1 MNRRTIITNRVRG
14 FLLLL
19 MAIIFTMSAQAENI
33 RGRIAG
39 TLLSDGP
46 GVTFNPEELVV
57 IDSGTIPDFQEGMEI
72 RLRIPHSLRQYQNSF
87 ALLIFRNI
95 NPAPSERNRSYSGF
109 RIYMRL
115 LPSRESAF
123 VRIPFSEN
131 HGIAGDALTDVLP
144 VPVDTGQFPLL
155 VTILPVTKGIPDS
168 VFLEELSI
176 STVPLWKNE
185 GSLTVN
191 ITNLSGD
198 SEETVIILVDGK
210 EIILGE
216 AVTLSAGI
224 HRVRITSTHAP
235 TVEKTIAIEP
245 GREVSLSLS
254 LDYRPPELTVNIPVG
269 ASILLDGEP
278 VDTDETIAI
287 IETDPGDH
295 IITYSLGNLEVN
307 RSFTVRPGGKV
318 KIDLIIDIEIV
329 DVSEGT
335 GSEYGAG
342 DG

>member
-1 MNRRTIITNRVRG
+1 MITNRVRG
-14 FLLLL
+14 FMLLL
-19 MAIIFTMSAQAENI
+19 MAITFTMSAQAENI
-33 RGRIAG
+33 RGRNAG
-39 TLLSDGP
+39 TVLSDGS
-46 GVTFNPEELVV
+46 GITFNPEELVV
-57 IDSGTIPDFQEGMEI
+57 IDSGTIPDFQEGLEI
-72 RLRIPHSLRQYQNSF
+72 RLDIPNSLRRYQNSF
-87 ALLIFRNI
+87 ALLIFRDI
-95 NPAPSERNRSYSGF
+95 NPVPSESNRSYSGT

-144 VPVDTGQFPLL
+144 IPVDKGQFPLL

-176 STVPLWKNE
+176 STVSLWKNE
-185 GSLTVN
+185 GSLTVS

-198 SEETVIILVDGK
+198 TEETVSILVDGN
-210 EIILGE
+210 EINMGE
-216 AVTLSAGI
+216 AITLSAGI
-224 HRVRITSTHAP
+224 HKVRVTSTHAP
-235 TVEKTIAIEP
+235 TVEKTIAVEP
-245 GREVSLSLS
+245 GQEVSLNLL
-254 LDYRPPELTVNIPVG
+254 LDYRPPELTVNIPDG
-269 ASILLDGEP
+269 ASIFLDGES
-278 VDTDETIAI
+278 VDVDGKLAI

-307 RSFTVRPGGKV
+307 RSFTVRPGSKV

-329 DVSEGT
+329 DVSEGA